1 MKKEHSSRWRK
12 LDNAAQAFP
21 AATGKKDTRVFR
33 FYCQLKEDIQAD
45 LLQKALEETMEHYP
59 VFSMVLRKGLFW
71 FYLEQR
77 DLPAK
82 VEEEKRPPCSE
93 IYVPDHKTLLFQVSY
108 YKTRINF
115 EVFHALTDG
124 TGAML
129 FLKELVS
136 NYLILRHPE
145 ETFSKVS
152 EDMLTET
159 DFEEDSFSQYYS
171 SDAPR
176 KRESKKPAFQL
187 KGEKLR
193 QEDMSITEVCIPVK
207 EIHAR
212 AKSAGVS
219 ITVFLTAALIWAI
232 HEEVP
237 QNQAKKPIGLMIPV
251 NLRNYFPSRSM
262 ANFFGWIEISC
273 YFSAETTFED
283 ILESVKEQ
291 FAKEL
296 SKDVIEAKL
305 NDLVS
310 LEKNPILRLVPLEI
324 KTPFLL
330 AGTTLGGRSIT
341 AIYSNV
347 GIIRMPEEYRKYIQ
361 RFGLFASTDSLQL
374 CSCSFGDE
382 MVLSFTSKIPNG
394 NIERNFVER
403 LKNEQVSC
411 TIRENDLPGQKEE
424 QKQQMK
430 LFESFTFLCI
440 VLAVVCNLIDYLL
453 DSHIGWAWFVT
464 AGAFCTWLMV
474 SVAYVKR
481 RNLLKNEMWQLVI
494 VTVAGVLWD
503 VFTGWRGWS
512 VDYLLPLASLA
523 VICSMWVITAV
534 QKLEVAEYMI
544 YLLEAGAFGGVIPV
558 ILLAAGVVTV
568 LYPSLICICVSFLM
582 LIWLFL
588 FKRKDM
594 VREMQK
600 KFRA

>member
-59 VFSMVLRKGLFW
+59 GFSMVLRKGLFW

-136 NYLILRHPE
+136 NYLILCHPE
-145 ETFSKVS
+145 EIFSKVS

-187 KGEKLR
+187 KGEKLQ
-193 QEDMSITEVCIPVK
+193 QEDMSITEVRIPVK
-207 EIHAR
+207 EIHSR
-212 AKSAGVS
+212 AKAAGVS

-237 QNQAKKPIGLMIPV
+237 QNQLKKPIGLMIPV
-251 NLRNYFPSRSM
+251 NLRNYFPSQSM

-273 YFSAETTFED
+273 YFQPETTFKD

-291 FAKEL
+291 FKKEL
-296 SKDVIEAKL
+296 SRDVIAAKL

-310 LEKNPILRLVPLEI
+310 LEKNPVLRLVPLEI

-347 GIIRMPEEYRKYIQ
+347 GIIRMPEEYREYIQ

-394 NIERNFVER
+394 NIERNFMEK
-403 LKNEQVSC
+403 LKEEQVSC
-411 TIRENDLPGQKEE
+411 EIRENDFPGQKEE
-424 QKQQMK
+424 RKQPAK
-430 LFESFTFLCI
+430 IFESFTFLCI
-440 VLAVVCNLIDYLL
+440 VLAVVCNLIDFLANG
-453 DSHIGWAWFVT
+453 HMGWAWFVT

-481 RNLLKNEMWQLVI
+481 RNLLKNEMWQLLI
-494 VTVAGVLWD
+494 ITFLCVLWD
-503 VFTGWRGWS
+503 HFTGWRGWS
-512 VDYLLPLASLA
+512 VDYLLPLGALA

-534 QKLEVAEYMI
+534 QKLEAAEYMI
-544 YLLEAGAFGGVIPV
+544 YLMEAGAFGGVIPV

-568 LYPSLICICVSFLM
+568 LYPSLICVCVSFLM
-582 LIWLFL
+582 LVWLFL
-588 FKRKDM
+588 FKRKDT
-594 VREMQK
+594 VREIQK
-600 KFRA
+600 KFRV